1 MNIASNLEDK
11 FENVMTA
18 FEELKMELQA
28 MEDEINDLSSEV
40 VDVEDYQGLKDD
52 IADYII
58 AVQTDNED
66 GQAVMLRNLM
76 MYFTRDE
83 RENIAKEIEKGDRRD
98 R

>member
-1 MNIASNLEDK
+1 MNITGGLEDK

-18 FEELKMELQA
+18 FEELKTELQA
-28 MEDEINDLSSEV
+28 MEDEINELSSEV
-40 VDVEDYQGLKDD
+40 VYIEDYQGLKDD

-83 RENIAKEIEKGDRRD
+83 RENIAKEIEKGDRN
-98 R
+98 